1 MVPSARRSRE
11 SDRSRFFILLAAAA
25 AILGLGAA
33 VWFFLLRAPKG
44 PAEPPN
50 LSAEAKAYTRYLGLS
65 DFEMKASDSFMQ
77 STLVELTGKITN
89 KGDRRLKLVE
99 IHCIFYDPSLQY
111 AVHRERVAIVR
122 TKDGPLEPGQ
132 TRTFRLPFDAIPST
146 WNQATPQMVIAHI
159 EFAE

>member
-1 MVPSARRSRE
+1 LKEANRP
-11 SDRSRFFILLAAAA
+11 RFFILLAASVTLLAA
-25 AILGLGAA
+25 GAA
-33 VWFFLLRAPKG
+33 VWIFFLKG
-44 PAEPPN
+44 PATPPEPPG
-50 LSAEAKAYTRYLGLS
+50 LTAEAKAYTRNLGLS
-65 DFEMKASDSFMQ
+65 DFEMKAKDSFMQ

-122 TKDGPLEPGQ
+122 AKDGPLEPGQ
-132 TRTFRLPFDAIPST
+132 TRTFRLPFDSIPGT

>member
-1 MVPSARRSRE
+1 MVPSARRLRE
-11 SDRSRFFILLAAAA
+11 SNRPRFFILLAASVTLLAA
-25 AILGLGAA
+25 GAA
-33 VWFFLLRAPKG
+33 VWFFLLKG
-44 PAEPPN
+44 PAKPPEPPG
-50 LSAEAKAYTRYLGLS
+50 LTAEAKAYTRYLGLS

-77 STLVELTGKITN
+77 STLIELTGKITN

>member
-1 MVPSARRSRE
+1 MVPSARRLKE
-11 SDRSRFFILLAAAA
+11 KNRSWFFIVLAASAALLAV
-25 AILGLGAA
+25 GAA
-33 VWFFLLRAPKG
+33 VWFFGMRAPAR
-44 PAEPPN
+44 PVEPPG
-50 LSAEAKAYTRYLGLS
+50 LSAEAKAYTKFLGLS

-77 STLVELTGKITN
+77 STLVELSGKITN
-89 KGDRRLKLVE
+89 KGVRRLKIVE

-122 TKDGPLEPGQ
+122 VKDGPLEPGQ
-132 TRTFRLPFDAIPST
+132 TRSYRLPFDSIPNT

>member
-1 MVPSARRSRE
+1 MVPSSGRLKE
-11 SDRSRFFILLAAAA
+11 SNRPRFLILLAACV
-25 AILGLGAA
+25 AILGAGAA
-33 VWFFLLRAPKG
+33 AWFFLLRG
-44 PAEPPN
+44 PVRPVEPPS
-50 LSAEAKAYTRYLGLS
+50 LSAEAKAYTRNLGLS

-89 KGDRRLKLVE
+89 NGDRRLKVVE

-122 TKDGPLEPGQ
+122 AKDGPLEPGQ
-132 TRTFRLPFDAIPST
+132 TRTFRLPFDSIPST
-146 WNQATPQMVIAHI
+146 WNQATPQMVIANI